1 MKKFKALSA
10 LLCALLLLL
19 VSGCNNSSGTAG
31 DSAADSTAAPSSDAS
46 TEAPS
51 SEAPS
56 DTATGGRVFG
66 ATYMSMNNEHF
77 QAVNNGIKAALE
89 ANGDELIT
97 LDPDFD
103 PNKQLQQL
111 EDFIE
116 QKIDGLFISP
126 VDGNAIMPGLEA
138 IRDAGIPIVVVDAN
152 PADPDVVN
160 CIVSA
165 DNYDA
170 GYQAGLTL
178 CKALNG
184 TGKVGFIDY
193 YIPDATVIAR
203 QEGFKKALDENPGIE
218 LIVEQTGQGSAD
230 SALPIMENIL
240 QAEPDINGMFCIND
254 PTAAGAISAC
264 EGAGRSDVL
273 ISSVDG
279 SPQAIQLIK
288 EGKQLS
294 TSSQN
299 PQNMGTVGVEMMYKL
314 LDKQT
319 VDHYVQ
325 IPITL
330 IDKNN
335 VEQY

>member
-1 MKKFKALSA
+1 MKKTVLGLAMLAMFAMTMT
-10 LLCALLLLL
+10 
-19 VSGCNNSSGTAG
+19 GYAG
-31 DSAADSTAAPSSDAS
+31 
-46 TEAPS
+46 EK
-51 SEAPS
+51 
-56 DTATGGRVFG
+56 RIFG

-77 QAVNNGIKAALE
+77 QAVNEGIKNAVSAK
-89 ANGDELIT
+89 GDELVT

-103 PNKQLQQL
+103 PNKQYTQL

-116 QKIDGLFISP
+116 QKISGLFISP
-126 VDGNAIMPGLEA
+126 VDANAIMPGLEA

-152 PADPDVVN
+152 PADPSVVN

-165 DNYDA
+165 DNFDA

-178 CKALNG
+178 CKALKG
-184 TGKVGFIDY
+184 KGKVGFIDY
-193 YIPDATVIAR
+193 YIPDVTVLAR
-203 QEGFKKALDENPGIE
+203 QNGFKKALKENPGVQ

-240 QAEPDINGMFCIND
+240 QAEPELNGMFCIND

-264 EGAGRSDVL
+264 EGANRTDIL

-299 PQNMGTVGVEMMYKL
+299 PKNMGETAVGIMYQILNGEKVER
-314 LDKQT
+314 
-319 VDHYVQ
+319 YVQ

-330 IDKNN
+330 IDANN
-335 VEQY
+335 VKQFQ